1 MTCAQTNAAS
11 LRVADADARINAL
24 GLRRSLSPERETATS
39 LATLA
44 EAAPS
49 QLRGAFE
56 RCLARIAFAQI
67 QAFPDNIFW
76 DFDALAHS
84 ILDQA
89 LAASGGPAAEA
100 TLERLGS
107 DVASLQSLFGSGTA
121 IHFRYVHDFSY
132 GYDWSKWVRRDPES
146 CAESPPFGSVFLAYS
161 LRRGHELLD
170 LIAADDTK
178 YPKLPDGKPRNP
190 FGFSR
195 GRSDEIRLFEHL
207 AQADLLPLRAWETH
221 PTGRWDRDY
230 RALRDAEAKKL
241 GL

>member
-1 MTCAQTNAAS
+1 MTSAQTSAAT
-11 LRVADADARINAL
+11 LCVADADARIDAL
-24 GLRRSLSPERETATS
+24 GPRRSLCPERATATS
-39 LATLA
+39 LASLA
-44 EAAPS
+44 QAAP
-49 QLRGAFE
+49 LEVRAAFE
-56 RCLARIAFAQI
+56 RCLARIAVAQI
-67 QAFPDNIFW
+67 VAFPDNIFW

-84 ILDQA
+84 ILEQA
-89 LAASGGPAAEA
+89 LSAVDGEAEA

-107 DVASLQSLFGSGTA
+107 DVASLQTLFGAGTA

-132 GYDWSKWVRRDPES
+132 GYDWSKWVRRNPES
-146 CAESPPFGSVFLAYS
+146 ADNPPFGSVFLEYS

-207 AQADLLPLRAWETH
+207 AQEDLLPLRAWETH
-221 PTGRWDRDY
+221 PKGRWDRDY

>member
-1 MTCAQTNAAS
+1 MTQAQTSAVA
-11 LRVADADARINAL
+11 LRVADADARIDAL
-24 GLRRSLSPERETATS
+24 GPRRSLCPERATATS
-39 LATLA
+39 LVNLA
-44 EAAPS
+44 EVAPPT
-49 QLRGAFE
+49 LRAAFE
-56 RCLARIAFAQI
+56 RCLARIAFAQVD
-67 QAFPDNIFW
+67 AFPDNIFW

-89 LAASGGPAAEA
+89 LAVSDDPAAEA
-100 TLERLGS
+100 ILEGLGS
-107 DVASLQSLFGSGTA
+107 DVASLQSLFGAGTA

-132 GYDWSKWVRRDPES
+132 GYDWSKWVRRDPQA
-146 CAESPPFGSVFLAYS
+146 CADSPPFGSVFLAYS

-207 AQADLLPLRAWETH
+207 AKTDLLPLRAWETH
-221 PTGRWDRDY
+221 PKGRWDRDY

>member
-1 MTCAQTNAAS
+1 MTHAQTSAAALS
-11 LRVADADARINAL
+11 VADADACIEAL
-24 GLRRSLSPERETATS
+24 GPRRSLCPSRAVATS

-44 EAAPS
+44 TAAPEP
-49 QLRGAFE
+49 LRASFE
-56 RCLARIAFAQI
+56 RCLARIAFAQVE
-67 QAFPDNIFW
+67 AFPENIFW

-84 ILDQA
+84 LLDQA
-89 LAASGGPAAEA
+89 SEASEA
-100 TLERLGS
+100 GAGEAILDRLGA
-107 DVASLQSLFGSGTA
+107 DVASLQSLFGAGSA

-132 GYDWSKWVRRDPES
+132 GYDWSKWVRRDPGA
-146 CAESPPFGSVFLAYS
+146 CADRPPFGSVFIEYS

-195 GRSDEIRLFEHL
+195 NRSDEVRLFRHL
-207 AQADLLPLRAWETH
+207 AQEDLLPLRAWETH
-221 PTGRWDRDY
+221 PEGRWDRDY
-230 RALRDAEAKKL
+230 RALRDAEAKNL